1 MQYISVSYYLMRFFF
16 LKDNSS
22 LVKLGKNIYSYI
34 SMKSCETVLEYD
46 KLKKIIG
53 EFIQTIYGRKALDE
67 LHPVFDIDK
76 AKNNFLI
83 FNNFLDF
90 FYKWG
95 APQLDDI
102 YISPIMQDSH
112 TVMLTPEELKK
123 IGNFLLMLSNIKKAF
138 LEYDGNYI
146 YELYIGFDTL
156 DEFYKKITRCIDD
169 HGFIKDTASAKLFE
183 IRAHM
188 SELKDDITR
197 ILKNIM
203 HSSVRNVLI
212 DTNVFLKRSRY
223 TLLMQANFK
232 EYLSGRI
239 VEISK
244 TGNFFVE
251 PDSVYSKNNTL
262 ENLIMKE
269 GKEIRKILSELTN
282 MVRKHNREFRYNE
295 EKLGFL
301 DMQIAKYRYHKT
313 FSPCSVE
320 FTDKSSISA
329 KNVKHPI
336 LVHIKNGSVVGS
348 DIDLNSDNKLIITGP
363 NTGGKTVF
371 LKNVGLLVMSV
382 YSAIPPIAD
391 SVKIGPISGVYASIG
406 DEQDIEASLSSFS
419 AKMVQIK
426 YIAEKVDENAL
437 VLLDEVGSGTSP
449 EEGEAVAYAAA
460 NYFGSRCMVIAT
472 THYRKLAHILKN
484 SGFPTAAFE
493 FNEENLYPTYNLIY
507 DRIGKSYGID
517 IVSMLNLPDEIVNV
531 ASNFYEEYDST
542 FNKLTHDMEH
552 TMNELEKKKKEFSIS
567 KSYYDKL
574 ISEEKDAKEQ
584 LIKRLNLEEQ
594 RSKKQYNRLIN
605 DIQIQLSRLIKQKKI
620 SEVHRKLDEVKKR
633 AQNIFSDEEKS
644 LRKPFKV
651 GDEVEFGANAG
662 IVVDIKHD
670 RLKVE
675 LDGKSMIIPSKMA
688 NKVTKKPVK
697 KHKIDMHSAKDETM
711 FELNIIGK
719 RRDEAEIELIRF
731 LDHASGGSFRQVRIV
746 HGIGSGILRQ
756 MVTENLESHPFVKKF
771 HPALPQEGGYGATIA
786 EFK

>member
-1 MQYISVSYYLMRFFF
+1 
-16 LKDNSS
+16 
-22 LVKLGKNIYSYI
+22 
-34 SMKSCETVLEYD
+34 MKSYETILEYD

-53 EFIQTIYGRKALDE
+53 EFMQTTYGSKMLGD
-67 LHPVFDIDK
+67 LHPVFDVDK
-76 AKNNFLI
+76 AKNDFLI
-83 FNNFLDF
+83 FNHFLDF

-102 YISPIMQDSH
+102 FISPIIEASH

-123 IGNFLLMLSNIKKAF
+123 IGNFLLMLNNIEKEF
-138 LEYDGNYI
+138 LEHDENYI
-146 YELYIGFDTL
+146 YELYIGFDIL
-156 DEFYKKITRCIDD
+156 DELYKKITHCIDD
-169 HGFIKDTASAKLFE
+169 HGFVKDTASKRLFD
-183 IRAHM
+183 IRIRM
-188 SELKDDITR
+188 RELKNDITH

-203 HSSVRNVLI
+203 HSGVRNVLV
-212 DTNVFLKRSRY
+212 DTNVFLKHSRY

-239 VEISK
+239 VEMSK

-251 PDSVYSKNNTL
+251 PDSVYAKNSRL
-262 ENLIMKE
+262 EKLIIE
-269 GKEIRKILSELTN
+269 EEKEIRKILSELTN
-282 MVRKHNREFRYNE
+282 MVRKYTPKLRYNE

-320 FTDKSSISA
+320 FTNERSIWA

-348 DIDLNSDNKLIITGP
+348 DIDLSSDNKLIITGP

-371 LKNVGLLVMSV
+371 LKNVGLLIMSV
-382 YSAIPPIAD
+382 YSAIPPVAE

-426 YIAEKVDENAL
+426 SIAEKVDEKSV

-449 EEGEAVAYAAA
+449 EEGEAVAYAVA
-460 NYFGSRCMVIAT
+460 NYFGSRCILVAT
-472 THYRKLAHILKN
+472 THYRKLAYILKN

-493 FNEENLYPTYNLIY
+493 FNEKNLRPTYKLIY
-507 DRIGKSYGID
+507 DRIGKSYGTD
-517 IVSMLNLPDEIVNV
+517 IVKMLNLPDEIVDV
-531 ASNFYEEYDST
+531 ASNFYREYSST
-542 FNKLTHDMEH
+542 FNKLTRDMEQA
-552 TMNELEKKKKEFSIS
+552 MNELEKKKREFSMS

-574 ISEEKDAKEQ
+574 IYEEKDAKKQLIERLNIEEQRRKKQYEGLIKDIRTQLSQ
-584 LIKRLNLEEQ
+584 LIKQ
-594 RSKKQYNRLIN
+594 Q
-605 DIQIQLSRLIKQKKI
+605 KI
-620 SEVHRKLDEVKKR
+620 SEAHRKLNEVKKR
-633 AQNIFSDEEKS
+633 AQDIFSDKKIPS
-644 LRKPFKV
+644 GQTFKV
-651 GDEVEFGANAG
+651 GDRVEFGSNIG
-662 IVVDIKHD
+662 IVVDLKHD

-675 LDGKSMIIPSKMA
+675 FDGKSMIIPSNMVS
-688 NKVTKKPVK
+688 KVTKKPAK
-697 KHKIDMHSAKDETM
+697 KHKVDMHSTKNEAM

-731 LDHASGGSFRQVRIV
+731 LDHASSGSFKQVRIV

-756 MVTENLESHPFVKKF
+756 MVIENLKSHPFVKDF
-771 HPALPQEGGYGATIA
+771 HPALPQEGGDGATIA

>member
-1 MQYISVSYYLMRFFF
+1 
-16 LKDNSS
+16 
-22 LVKLGKNIYSYI
+22 
-34 SMKSCETVLEYD
+34 MKSYETILEYD
-46 KLKKIIG
+46 KLKKIIS
-53 EFIQTIYGRKALDE
+53 EFMQTIYGSKTLDD

-83 FNNFLDF
+83 FNHFLDF

-102 YISPIMQDSH
+102 FISSIIQDSH

-123 IGNFLLMLSNIKKAF
+123 IGNFLLMLSNIEKEF
-138 LEYDGNYI
+138 LEHDENYI
-146 YELYIGFDTL
+146 YELYIGFDIL
-156 DEFYKKITRCIDD
+156 DELYKKITRCIDD
-169 HGFIKDTASAKLFE
+169 HGFIKDTASKKLFE
-183 IRAHM
+183 IRVHM
-188 SELKDDITR
+188 RELKDDITR

-203 HSSVRNVLI
+203 HSGVRNVLI

-239 VEISK
+239 VEMSK

-251 PDSVYSKNNTL
+251 PDSVYVKNSTL
-262 ENLIMKE
+262 ENLIME
-269 GKEIRKILSELTN
+269 EEKEIRKILSELTN
-282 MVRKHNREFRYNE
+282 MIRKHTPKLRYDE

-320 FTDKSSISA
+320 FTDKNSILA

-336 LVHIKNGSVVGS
+336 LMHIKNGSVVGS
-348 DIDLNSDNKLIITGP
+348 DIDLSSDNKLIITGP

-371 LKNVGLLVMSV
+371 LKNVGLLIMSV
-382 YSAIPPIAD
+382 YSAIPPIAE

-419 AKMVQIK
+419 AKMMQIK
-426 YIAEKVDENAL
+426 SIAEKVDEKSV

-449 EEGEAVAYAAA
+449 EEGEAVAYAVA

-484 SGFPTAAFE
+484 SSFPTAAFE
-493 FNEENLYPTYNLIY
+493 FNEENLHPTYNLIY

-517 IVSMLNLPDEIVNV
+517 IVNMLNLPDEIIDV
-531 ASNFYEEYDST
+531 ASNFYREYDST
-542 FNKLTHDMEH
+542 FNKLTSDMEQA
-552 TMNELEKKKKEFSIS
+552 MNELEKKKNEFSIS

-584 LIKRLNLEEQ
+584 LLKRLNVEEQ
-594 RSKKQYNRLIN
+594 RNKKQYKELIE
-605 DIQIQLSRLIKQKKI
+605 DMQIQLSQLIKQQKI
-620 SEVHRKLDEVKKR
+620 SEAHRKLDEVKKR
-633 AQNIFSDEEKS
+633 AQNIFSDKETS
-644 LRKPFKV
+644 SGQPFKV
-651 GDEVEFGANAG
+651 GDEVEFGANRG
-662 IVVDIKHD
+662 IIVDIKHD

-675 LDGKSMIIPSKMA
+675 LDGKSMIVPSKMVS
-688 NKVTKKPVK
+688 KITKKPAK
-697 KHKIDMHSAKDETM
+697 KHKVDMHSAKNETM

-731 LDHASGGSFRQVRIV
+731 LDHASGGSFKQVRIV

-756 MVTENLESHPFVKKF
+756 MVAENLKSHPFVKDS

-786 EFK
+786 ELK